1 MKKNQLLLILFFISF
16 YFSCKKDE
24 TAQDPQIAQLIVGT
38 YNMSKITT
46 TSGATVAGATGSAI
60 ITASDNLTAT
70 INLKLKIGII
80 SQDTSYGYK
89 IAQNSANNFLPYHL
103 VILHNQLF
111 LDMVYTNDSSI
122 PIGSEIIS
130 INNVN
135 ASEVIN
141 QLSERQVRDGNNLT
155 YPIWILSLIPSFG
168 RFKNALLG

>member
-89 IAQNSANNFLPYHL
+89 IAQNSANNFTIKEGNG
-103 VILHNQLF
+103 VTT
-111 LDMVYTNDSSI
+111 V
-122 PIGSEIIS
+122 GSVVGNVLTMNVS
-130 INNVN
+130 YINTTS
-135 ASEVIN
+135 APT
-141 QLSERQVRDGNNLT
+141 T
-155 YPIWILSLIPSFG
+155 YNIEFT
-168 RFKNALLG
+168 K